1 MKEVTLLA
9 IVDTDLCIGC
19 KICEKVC
26 PVNAIKI
33 EDRKAVIVDDLCMGC
48 ANCADRCPKYAV
60 KMVKREETFT
70 VGVDVCK
77 SDPEKI
83 KEICLKAH
91 INPEQILC
99 YCVGVRADEVA
110 ASILQGAKT
119 PEEISLMTG
128 IRTGCSIEC
137 IQSLLR
143 IAEAGGLKLER
154 DESKWQWYGKTVTAW
169 DIPEEIKE
177 KYGNRGFYFNE
188 DRDLMEEIAHI
199 PGQCSCGGGKHDE

>member
-9 IVDTDLCIGC
+9 MVDTDLCIGC

-33 EDRKAVIVDDLCMGC
+33 VDRKAVVDEDICRGC

-60 KMVKREETFT
+60 KMVKRDESFM

-83 KEICLKAH
+83 KEICLNAH

-110 ASILQGAKT
+110 AAILQGAKT
-119 PEEISLMTG
+119 PEEISSVTG

-137 IQSLLR
+137 VQSLLR
-143 IAEAGGLKLER
+143 MAEAGGLKLER
-154 DESKWQWYGKTVTAW
+154 DKSKWQWYGRTATAW
-169 DIPEEIKE
+169 DIPKEIKE
-177 KYGNRGFYFNE
+177 KYESRGFYFNE
-188 DRDLMEEIAHI
+188 DRELMEKVAHI
-199 PGQCSCGGGKHDE
+199 PGQCCCGGEEHDE